1 MNEYLLTFSTAGV
14 FVLIVGFAWM
24 AAMLIR
30 IRLHQE
36 QLERHE
42 YTVWEKLSVMSEN
55 KPSLVREA
63 ALAWEREVGGIG

>member
-42 YTVWEKLSVMSEN
+42 YTVWETLSVMSEN
-55 KPSLVREA
+55 NRRSFGKLLSHGE
-63 ALAWEREVGGIG
+63 EK

>member
-55 KPSLVREA
+55 NRRSFEKLLSHGE
-63 ALAWEREVGGIG
+63 EK

>member
-55 KPSLVREA
+55 NCRSFEKLLSHGE
-63 ALAWEREVGGIG
+63 EK